1 MTKKESTTSEK
12 PGQNTELTP
21 DKLSYEMF
29 CDLFEDEL
37 YIKFMETGAYYEI
50 DQEDWLELEY
60 ETYANS

>member
-1 MTKKESTTSEK
+1 MTSEK

-21 DKLSYEMF
+21 DKLDFDMF
-29 CDLFEDEL
+29 CDLLEDEL

-60 ETYANS
+60 EEYANS